1 MKGLSTDSSFLY
13 DRSKSTCSF
22 CKDSRHQINKCP
34 HVKTVW
40 ENIQKGIIPI
50 SYLKTTKSDTD
61 RTHNT
66 LAWYADNGSYWGEL
80 YKLTEKSYEKWEKAQ
95 HREKRKGTK
104 IKQDKIC
111 GYCGDAG
118 HTRAKCEHLDFHK
131 KALVKANRN
140 FRKWFY
146 KEYVEKQG
154 LSTGCIISFDLRTNN
169 GSSITSTVK
178 PVSVQ
183 TIITDVNW
191 GSINLLSLLD
201 LESVQVRY
209 GTKVGNTKSGK
220 LENIREFLTSRVL
233 CKMPKANLPNSPHI
247 AGLNYVSSSFVGV
260 PLPMLSS
267 FVGEP
272 LPMLSKKRF
281 YLQGYENYAKIGWGD
296 CNIIENFRIVQKAPQ
311 NLGSEWIDG
320 FSDEMSVI
328 FKKFNQEELNF
339 FGIIEHIKDWATK
352 RV

>member
-1 MKGLSTDSSFLY
+1 
-13 DRSKSTCSF
+13 
-22 CKDSRHQINKCP
+22 
-34 HVKTVW
+34 VW
-40 ENIQKGIIPI
+40 ENLEKGIIPI

-61 RTHNT
+61 RTHYS

-95 HREKRKGTK
+95 HREKRKGTT
-104 IKQDKIC
+104 IKQDKKIC
-111 GYCGDAG
+111 GYCGDTG

-131 KALVKANRN
+131 RALVKANRN

-146 KEYVEKQG
+146 QEYVVQQG

-169 GSSITSTVK
+169 GGSGSTVK

-201 LESVQVRY
+201 LENVQVRY
-209 GTKVGNTKSGK
+209 NTKVGNAKSGK

-260 PLPMLSS
+260 PLPMLS
-267 FVGEP
+267 
-272 LPMLSKKRF
+272 KKSS

-296 CNIIENFRIVQKAPQ
+296 CNLIENFRIVQKAPQ
-311 NLGSEWIDG
+311 NLGSEWVDG

-352 RV
+352 TE